1 MIILYLILY
10 LIRTLNSQSLNVIE
24 PGLFAHKECCLDPIK
39 TNPSIL
45 TFSTVSSLI
54 PTTEV
59 PSMCKLFF
67 FEQQQRQNAK
77 VNYRLVQY
85 RNQKDEEKILNA

>member
-1 MIILYLILY
+1 MIILY

-54 PTTEV
+54 PRTEV

-67 FEQQQRQNAK
+67 FSSNNDKTQR
-77 VNYRLVQY
+77 L
-85 RNQKDEEKILNA
+85 IIG